1 MIPKSGYRVSEK
13 IVLKQKSET
22 KWQLKMLSLYSAG
35 REEDRMTRTIVALR
49 TAAAILALC
58 CAQIFPASAQD
69 YPTRPITLIVPY
81 PAGGGVDLMGRLIGQ
96 KLSVALNQQVVIEN
110 RGGAGGMIGTRDAA
124 RAAPDGYTLVMLLT
138 GISLG
143 ANTGYDVNKD
153 FAPIGLV
160 ASTPIIVD
168 AHPSLPAKSL
178 ADVIALAKKE
188 PGKLSAGTPP
198 APTLNYFAALLFN
211 LLAGTQITVVT
222 YKGTGPLTNDLLG
235 NHVPLGYNTIPASI
249 SNIAAGQLRGLAVT
263 STKRSAA
270 VPDVPTAAESGLP
283 GFEVVQYYGLAA
295 PAGTPR
301 PIVERLNKE
310 LRAILTSDEMKKRLI
325 DDGTDPTPSTPE
337 EYAANIASEEGK
349 WAALAQKL
357 GLKFE

>member
-1 MIPKSGYRVSEK
+1 
-13 IVLKQKSET
+13 
-22 KWQLKMLSLYSAG
+22 
-35 REEDRMTRTIVALR
+35 MTGIIGAAR
-49 TAAAILALC
+49 TAGAAVLALC
-58 CAQIFPASAQD
+58 CAQVFSAAAQEYPA
-69 YPTRPITLIVPY
+69 RPITLIVPY
-81 PAGGGVDLMGRLIGQ
+81 PAGGGVDVMGRLIGA
-96 KLSVALNQQVVIEN
+96 KLSMALGQQVVIEN

-124 RAAPDGYTLVMLLT
+124 RAAPDGYTIVMLLT

-143 ANTGYDVNKD
+143 SNTGYDVNKD

-178 ADVIALAKKE
+178 AEVIALAKKE
-188 PGKLSAGTPP
+188 PGRLSAGTPP
-198 APTLNYFAALLFN
+198 APTINYFAARLFN
-211 LLAGTQITVVT
+211 LLAGTDITIVS

-235 NHVPLGYNTIPASI
+235 NHVPLGFNTIPASI

-263 STKRSAA
+263 ASKRSAA
-270 VPDVPTAAESGLP
+270 VPEVPTAAESGLP
-283 GFEVVQYYGLAA
+283 DFEAVQYYGLAA

-310 LRAILTSDEMKKRLI
+310 LRAILASDEMKKRLI

-337 EYAANIASEEGK
+337 EYAANIAREEAK
-349 WAALAQKL
+349 WAALVQKL
-357 GLKFE
+357 GLKIE

>member
-1 MIPKSGYRVSEK
+1 MIRITGAARMAAAA
-13 IVLKQKSET
+13 VLALACAQAV
-22 KWQLKMLSLYSAG
+22 SAG
-35 REEDRMTRTIVALR
+35 LFSAN
-49 TAAAILALC
+49 
-58 CAQIFPASAQD
+58 AQD

-81 PAGGGVDLMGRLIGQ
+81 PAGGGVDVMGRLIGA
-96 KLSVALNQQVVIEN
+96 KLSLALGQQVVIEN

-124 RAAPDGYTLVMLLT
+124 RATPDGYTIVMLLT

-178 ADVIALAKKE
+178 AEVIALAKKE

-198 APTLNYFAALLFN
+198 APTINYFAARLFN
-211 LLAGTQITVVT
+211 LLAGTEITVVT

-235 NHVPLGYNTIPASI
+235 NHVPLGFNTIPASV
-249 SNIAAGQLRGLAVT
+249 SNIAAGQLRGLAVAAA
-263 STKRSAA
+263 KRSAA
-270 VPDVPTAAESGLP
+270 LPDVPTAAESGLP
-283 GFEVVQYYGLAA
+283 GFEAVQYYGVAA

-310 LRAILTSDEMKKRLI
+310 LRTLLVADEMKQRLI
-325 DDGTDPTPSTPE
+325 QDGSDPAPSTPE
-337 EYAANIASEEGK
+337 EYAENIRREEAK
-349 WAALAQKL
+349 WAALVQKL
-357 GLKFE
+357 GLTIE

>member
-249 SNIAAGQLRGLAVT
+249 SNIAAGHLRGLAVT

-270 VPDVPTAAESGLP
+270 VPDVPTAVESGLP